1 MRVNNEGESQ
11 QLISNTF
18 GVLAGGGG
26 GGGKAP
32 QLAILGGRR
41 NENGAPNFS
50 RILKVGGKKRI

>member
-26 GGGKAP
+26 TAP

-41 NENGAPNFS
+41 NENGAPIQP
-50 RILKVGGKKRI
+50 ILKVGGKKRI